1 MGSGSDEVEQLRR
14 QADRSREDLGQTVG
28 ALAYKADVKNRGKE
42 ALEDKKEA
50 LMEKVDEVKSKVP
63 GVGNGSG
70 DTYSGSADSGSSIK
84 DRLPD
89 GQAIKDKLPDG
100 QAIKDKMPDREALK
114 AKVPDS
120 VGDAK
125 ARVAEATPSKE
136 DVKQKAQAAADT
148 AKDNP
153 VALVAGAAAAG
164 LAAGV
169 AIPQTEIEKQ
179 KLGPKAQEARQNIE
193 TKVKGTVDQ
202 AKSSAQ
208 EAVQG
213 VAGAVKEK
221 GQEQGGKVG
230 ELAEKAADKTQE
242 RVG

>member
-1 MGSGSDEVEQLRR
+1 
-14 QADRSREDLGQTVG
+14 VG

-50 LMEKVDEVKSKVP
+50 LMEKVDEVKAKVP

-70 DTYSGSADSGSSIK
+70 DSSGSSIRDK
-84 DRLPD
+84 LPD

-100 QAIKDKMPDREALK
+100 EALK

-120 VGDAK
+120 VSDAK
-125 ARVAEATPSKE
+125 SRVAEATPSKE
-136 DVKQKAQAAADT
+136 DVKQKAQAATDT

-169 AIPQTEIEKQ
+169 AIPQTDIEKE
-179 KLGPKAQEARQNIE
+179 KLGPPAQEARQNIE
-193 TKVKGTVDQ
+193 TKVKGTVEQ
-202 AKSSAQ
+202 VKSSAQ

-213 VAGAVKEK
+213 VAGAVRQT
-221 GQEQGGKVG
+221 GQKQGGKVG

>member
-1 MGSGSDEVEQLRR
+1 
-14 QADRSREDLGQTVG
+14 VG

-70 DTYSGSADSGSSIK
+70 DTYSDSSGSS
-84 DRLPD
+84 
-89 GQAIKDKLPDG
+89 IKDKLPDG
-100 QAIKDKMPDREALK
+100 QAIKDKLPDREALK

-120 VGDAK
+120 VSDAK
-125 ARVAEATPSKE
+125 NRVAEATPSKE
-136 DVKQKAQAAADT
+136 DVKAKAQAAAET

-169 AIPQTEIEKQ
+169 AIPQTDIEKE
-179 KLGPKAQEARQNIE
+179 KLGPPAQQARQNIE
-193 TKVKGTVDQ
+193 TKVKDTVGQ

>member
-42 ALEDKKEA
+42 AIEDKKEA
-50 LMEKVDEVKSKVP
+50 LMEKVVDLKSKVP
-63 GVGNGSG
+63 GVGDGGATDNPG
-70 DTYSGSADSGSSIK
+70 DSSGSSIK

-89 GQAIKDKLPDG
+89 GQVIKDKLPDG
-100 QAIKDKMPDREALK
+100 EALK
-114 AKVPDS
+114 AKVPDG

-125 ARVAEATPSKE
+125 ARLSEAAPSKE
-136 DVKQKAQAAADT
+136 DVEQRAHAAAES

-153 VALVAGAAAAG
+153 TAIVAGATAAGFAAG
-164 LAAGV
+164 LAL
-169 AIPQTEIEKQ
+169 PQTEIEKQ
-179 KLGPKAQEARQNIE
+179 KLGPRAQDARRQVE
-193 TKVKGTVDQ
+193 TKVTDTVQ
-202 AKSSAQ
+202 QVKSSAQ
-208 EAVQG
+208 EAAQG

-230 ELAEKAADKTQE
+230 ELAERAADKTQE
-242 RVG
+242 KVG

>member
-14 QADRSREDLGQTVG
+14 QADRQRDDLGQTVG

-70 DTYSGSADSGSSIK
+70 DTYSDSADSGSSIK

-89 GQAIKDKLPDG
+89 GQAIKDKL
-100 QAIKDKMPDREALK
+100 PDREALK

-193 TKVKGTVDQ
+193 TKVKDTVDQ

-208 EAVQG
+208 EAMQG

>member
-14 QADRSREDLGQTVG
+14 EADRSREDLGQTVG

-50 LMEKVDEVKSKVP
+50 LMEKVDDLKSKVP
-63 GVGNGSG
+63 GVGGG
-70 DTYSGSADSGSSIK
+70 DSYDDGSGSSIK
-84 DRLPD
+84 DKLPD

-100 QAIKDKMPDREALK
+100 EALK

-120 VGDAK
+120 VTDAK
-125 ARVAEATPSKE
+125 NRVAEATPSKE
-136 DVKQKAQAAADT
+136 DVKAKAQAAAET

-153 VALVAGAAAAG
+153 VAIVAGAAAAG

-169 AIPQTEIEKQ
+169 AIPQTDIEKE
-179 KLGPKAQEARQNIE
+179 KLGPPAQQARQNIE
-193 TKVKGTVDQ
+193 TKVKDTVGQ